1 MSPANSL
8 NTRLISIDELDT
20 AIVACAARI
29 NAATYEWLLLVR
41 QFDERAGF
49 LRWGLD
55 NGAEWLAW
63 RCDLSLIT
71 AKEKLRVAHALKML
85 PAISASFSQ
94 GELSYTKVRE
104 LTRVA
109 TPDNEQNLLDFALRT
124 TATNVAQ
131 RCQELRLG
139 DESSIDAAARAFS
152 NRSLRIRRDP
162 HRGTMMVSVELPM
175 ESGELLEKALDK
187 ARDDEVLER
196 PDPADSSWSTRQAD
210 AFLNMVTGYL
220 SGTENDTKNGRK
232 SNDNYLVTIHVDQS
246 ALQGKAGRS
255 ALPIESVKRICC
267 DSHAVVLTE
276 TEKGQPLSIGRKS
289 RIIPRAI
296 ERAVR
301 ARDNN
306 TCRFPGCHHHRFLQ
320 CHHVE
325 HWSRN
330 GETSLDNLMLLCT
343 KHHTL
348 VHEGGFRIGTD
359 FQGSWIFL
367 RPDGIAVPD
376 TGYHSRDMLDTETG
390 EISSAYNNPPAGAL
404 LSVAENFVK
413 EPPVPVYLH

>member
-1 MSPANSL
+1 MSAATLHKTN
-8 NTRLISIDELDT
+8 LISIDELDH
-20 AIVACAARI
+20 AIVSCAARI
-29 NAATYEWLLLVR
+29 NAATYDMLLLVR

-55 NGAEWLAW
+55 NCAEWLAW

-71 AKEKLRVAHALKML
+71 AKEKLRTAHALKAL
-85 PAISASFSQ
+85 PAISAAFSH

-109 TPDNEQNLLDFALRT
+109 NRENEENLLDFALRT
-124 TATNVAQ
+124 TASNVAQ
-131 RCQELRLG
+131 RCRELRLG
-139 DESSIDAAARAFS
+139 DEASIDTAARAFA
-152 NRSLRIRRDP
+152 NRSLRIRRDL
-162 HRGTMMVSVELPM
+162 HRGMVVVTVEVPM

-187 ARDDEVLER
+187 ARDDEVHDM
-196 PDPADSSWSTRQAD
+196 PDLADTSWSARQAD
-210 AFLNMVTGYL
+210 AFVNVVTGYL
-220 SGTENDTKNGRK
+220 SGTENNKQT
-232 SNDNYLVTIHVDQS
+232 NDNYLVTIHVDQS
-246 ALQGKAGRS
+246 ALQGKKGRS
-255 ALPIESVKRICC
+255 ALPIESVKRLCC

-276 TEKGQPLSIGRKS
+276 TEKGEPLSIGRKS

-306 TCRFPGCHHHRFLQ
+306 SCRFPGCHNHRFLH

-330 GETSLDNLMLLCT
+330 GETSLHNLMLLCT

-348 VHEGGFRIGTD
+348 IHEGGFRIETD
-359 FQGSWIFL
+359 FQDNWFFV
-367 RPDGIAVPD
+367 RPDGIAVPES
-376 TGYHSRDMLDTETG
+376 GYHSRDMLDTDVEHRST
-390 EISSAYNNPPAGAL
+390 SYNNPPAGDL
-404 LSVAENFVK
+404 LSVAENVVK
-413 EPPVPVYLH
+413 EPPAPVYVH